1 MAALLDAVYDGEMSV
16 DELLRHGNFGLGTF
30 NALDGEMIID
40 GSVVHQFRADG
51 HAGLVPGDLQTPFAC
66 VTHFEPE
73 RTVPL
78 AGPTKKAEL
87 EALVD
92 DLVGNPNLFVALRFV
107 GWFEAVETRTV
118 FCQCRPYPP
127 MLEVVR
133 KQPTRS
139 FESERG
145 VMLGFRTPR
154 YMQGVNVAGYHL
166 HFLTDD
172 HERGGHVTGYRL
184 GAGVLELAVISDVE
198 IALPR
203 TADFARANLS
213 PDDIHEAIRTAEGE

>member
-16 DELLRHGNFGLGTF
+16 DELLTRGNFGLGTF

-40 GSVVHQFRADG
+40 GGVVHQFRADG
-51 HAGLVPGDLQTPFAC
+51 RAGAVPGDLHTPFAC
-66 VTHFEPE
+66 VTEFKPE
-73 RTVPL
+73 YTVHL
-78 AGPTKKAEL
+78 DGPTEKAEL

-92 DLVGNPNLFVALRFV
+92 GIVGNPNLFVALRFV
-107 GWFEAVETRTV
+107 GWFDTVETRTV

-127 MLEVVR
+127 MLDVVSQ
-133 KQPTRS
+133 QPTRR
-139 FESERG
+139 FQSERG
-145 VMLGFRTPR
+145 VMLGFRTPG

-166 HFLTDD
+166 HFLTGD
-172 HERGGHVTGYRL
+172 HKRGGHVTGYQLAEGR
-184 GAGVLELAVISDVE
+184 LELAVISDIE

-203 TADFARANLS
+203 TADFARANLA